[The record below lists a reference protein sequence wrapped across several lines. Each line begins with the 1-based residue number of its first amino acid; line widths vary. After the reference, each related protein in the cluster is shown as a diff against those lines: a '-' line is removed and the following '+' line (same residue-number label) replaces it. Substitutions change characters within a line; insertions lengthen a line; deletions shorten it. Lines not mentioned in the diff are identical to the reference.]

1 MYLFALFLVIYEF
14 TAYSANDMI
23 MPGMIQ
29 VVRYFN
35 VPEYY
40 VALSFSFYVLGNCT
54 FLLIAGYLAERFGKA
69 KIIILGN
76 ILFLLFTILI
86 IFSFSIHQFL
96 LWRFLQGIGL
106 CIIAIGYA
114 LIHEKF
120 NDKTAIKLQSLMAN
134 VSLLAPLIGPALGS
148 LIVSFLTWQYIF
160 WITASLAIITLLGLF
175 QFTPRDKKQKSIIS
189 LSEVIKGYALILRN
203 KQFFLGMLCSTL
215 LVMPLVV
222 WISEAPNF
230 ILYKLKLG
238 YTHYVIYQVI
248 SIGGLT
254 ISSIAMQFVV
264 GRFRMYSIVM
274 LGSFLVMIGSIIT
287 LFGYN
292 NITIIAI
299 GLFFDALG
307 LGFANGCLWRL
318 VMTIKGYSHAML
330 ASMGGFVQTFFM
342 AVGVTIINEIISY
355 HQFSFA
361 SFIFSIFIFGF
372 VASILTSFYI
382 SAYRDR
388 GWL

>member
-29 VVRYFN
+29 VVKYFN
-35 VPEYY
+35 VPVYY
-40 VALSFSFYVLGNCT
+40 VALSFSFYVLGNCA
-54 FLLIAGYLAERFGKA
+54 FLLTAGYLAERFGKA
-69 KIIILGN
+69 KIIIAGN

-86 IFSFSIHQFL
+86 IYSITIHQFL

-148 LIVSFLTWQYIF
+148 LIVSFFTWQYIF
-160 WITASLAIITLLGLF
+160 WVTACLAVLTLIGLF
-175 QFTPRDKKQKSIIS
+175 QFTPRDQKYKATITVP
-189 LSEVIKGYALILRN
+189 EVMKNYVQILKN

-215 LVMPLVV
+215 LIMPLVV

-238 YTHYVIYQVI
+238 YTQYVIYQII

-264 GRFRMYSIVM
+264 GRFRMYTIVM
-274 LGSFLVMIGSIIT
+274 LGSILVLIGSIIT
-287 LFGYN
+287 LFGSN
-292 NITIIAI
+292 NIAIISA
-299 GLFFDALG
+299 GLFMNALG

-318 VMTIKGYSHAML
+318 VMTIKGYPHAML
-330 ASMGGFVQTFFM
+330 ASMGGFVQTLFM
-342 AVGVTIINEIISY
+342 AVGVTIVNEVISY
-355 HQFSFA
+355 YQFSFA

-372 VASILTSFYI
+372 AAFVLTTFYI
-382 SAYRDR
+382 SDYRDR
-388 GWL
+388 SWL